1 MCVWYYVYC
10 QLTHYRNGVQMIY
23 VVQII
28 KYYNI
33 EIEAD
38 NEEDAII
45 LAHNEASSD
54 NFDYTDAFII
64 DEEKTE

>member
-1 MCVWYYVYC
+1 
-10 QLTHYRNGVQMIY
+10 MIY